1 MRTVLRR
8 IHVPLVSAGPLRLSD
23 REAHHV
29 RDVLRLRDREP
40 VEVFDDA
47 GRVGRGTL
55 RLEAGGALV
64 LVDAV
69 QAAPVA
75 AITLTIASA
84 IPKAARADWLVEKL
98 SELGVDVF
106 VPLETARGVV
116 VPEGKNKLERW
127 ARLATEAAKQSHRTG
142 VMRIDPVTP
151 LAGAI
156 EAALTAG
163 EAWHLSTAGGA
174 LPIATKLFSPLSTAP
189 RSLTLF
195 VGPEG
200 GWTPEEAERFA
211 AAGVPPVSLGGTIL
225 RIETAAI
232 AAAALVAAATA
243 AAASAHSTIGRPP
256 LESPPE

>member
-1 MRTVLRR
+1 MPSVSRR
-8 IHVPLVSAGPLRLSD
+8 IHVPLVSPGPITLNG

-29 RDVLRLRDREP
+29 RDVLRLRDGEA

-47 GRVGRGTL
+47 GTVGEG
-55 RLEAGGALV
+55 RLQFDPAGAHV

-69 QAAPVA
+69 RHAPTA
-75 AITLTIASA
+75 AIKLTIASA

-106 VPLETARGVV
+106 IPLETTRSVV
-116 VPEGKNKLERW
+116 VPEGKNKLDRW

-151 LAGAI
+151 VGKAMESAM
-156 EAALTAG
+156 TAG
-163 EAWHLSTAGGA
+163 EAWHLSTAPGTA
-174 LPIATKLFSPLSTAP
+174 SIAMKLFPADAAP
-189 RSLTLF
+189 RDLTLF

-200 GWTPEEAERFA
+200 GWTPEELDRFTKA
-211 AAGVPPVSLGGTIL
+211 SVPGVSLGGTIL

-232 AAAALVAAATA
+232 AAAALVAAR
-243 AAASAHSTIGRPP
+243 HSTIQPPP
-256 LESPPE
+256 LESRPG